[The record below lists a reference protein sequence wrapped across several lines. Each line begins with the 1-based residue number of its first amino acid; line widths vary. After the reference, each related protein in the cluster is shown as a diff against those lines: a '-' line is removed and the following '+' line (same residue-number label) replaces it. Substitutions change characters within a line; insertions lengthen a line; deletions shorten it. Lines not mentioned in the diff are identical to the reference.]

1 MCSIL
6 QDTTTYLRKEWWLLK
21 DVRYN
26 FSCSESVSRKKEI
39 YQILS
44 FSSDLCVDVRFG
56 ALSGCSIIF
65 GDQLI
70 FGMVILDPKASSNG
84 VYCSKTDFSGSK
96 KPFTSARILF
106 HEYETLSAGIE
117 YPIRS
122 VYPWINWKTTSSP
135 KHASDFRNQRWFPKF
150 PETSGVSGNF
160 EFSGIEW

>member
-1 MCSIL
+1 MFNTAGIS
-6 QDTTTYLRKEWWLLK
+6 TTYLRKWWLLT
-21 DVRYN
+21 DIRYN

-44 FSSDLCVDVRFG
+44 FSSDLCVDVRLG

-84 VYCSKTDFSGSK
+84 VYCSKTDFSASK
-96 KPFTSARILF
+96 KPVPSARILF
-106 HEYETLSAGIE
+106 HEYGTFSAGIE

-135 KHASDFRNQRWFPKF
+135 KHASDFRNQRWFPKCNKT
-150 PETSGVSGNF
+150 PGVLLHF